1 MGTPNSMDEFCWGT
15 STGNHGFF
23 GAPQDPAVSHWSDDP
38 LGQDSHNGLEWMLSP
53 LKHGNWKAPTSG
65 GFSKGKSGKK
75 GMLSYLNSMFFT
87 VSNTICWHRAYFWP
101 DSHRPWSTFDARWS
115 NEKTLN
121 GYVPTSSCLSPRGWF
136 PYRPVWRRLMVPKRF
151 WGLFFELTVFARL
164 LQRKVNIFNEWRVF
178 APHFN
183 LSFQHPSFPSC
194 VWLRIQCSPF
204 PLVFL
209 GRQKIPAGSQTWL
222 AGKFPMKFDD
232 REILAVSPFHP
243 LFSRQHLS
251 NMSFQK
257 PQYPIKVP
265 LFNYY
270 IMHIPSYSMS
280 MELLIMHNEYSMEYS
295 MHIPWIFPQDST
307 HIPMV
312 SSKP

>member
-1 MGTPNSMDEFCWGT
+1 
-15 STGNHGFF
+15 
-23 GAPQDPAVSHWSDDP
+23 
-38 LGQDSHNGLEWMLSP
+38 
-53 LKHGNWKAPTSG
+53 
-65 GFSKGKSGKK
+65 
-75 GMLSYLNSMFFT
+75 
-87 VSNTICWHRAYFWP
+87 
-101 DSHRPWSTFDARWS
+101 
-115 NEKTLN
+115 
-121 GYVPTSSCLSPRGWF
+121 
-136 PYRPVWRRLMVPKRF
+136 MVPKRF

>member
-1 MGTPNSMDEFCWGT
+1 
-15 STGNHGFF
+15 
-23 GAPQDPAVSHWSDDP
+23 
-38 LGQDSHNGLEWMLSP
+38 
-53 LKHGNWKAPTSG
+53 
-65 GFSKGKSGKK
+65 
-75 GMLSYLNSMFFT
+75 
-87 VSNTICWHRAYFWP
+87 
-101 DSHRPWSTFDARWS
+101 
-115 NEKTLN
+115 
-121 GYVPTSSCLSPRGWF
+121 
-136 PYRPVWRRLMVPKRF
+136 MVPKRF

-204 PLVFL
+204 PLVFF
-209 GRQKIPAGSQTWL
+209 GGQKIPAGSQTWL

-251 NMSFQK
+251 NISFQK
-257 PQYPIKVP
+257 PQYSIKVP

-270 IMHIPSYSMS
+270 IMHIPSYSMDIPS
-280 MELLIMHNEYSMEYS
+280 RFHSYPHGFIQAIGVWPGTFCRLLQCRPRGVGAPGISEPEM
-295 MHIPWIFPQDST
+295 DLA
-307 HIPMV
+307 V
-312 SSKP
+312 SSWSPV